1 RRFTLGA
8 AAAGS
13 AVLARGGARAAAPIE
28 MRQFH
33 NQTADS
39 TLHKRLTE
47 MWSAVE
53 METGGKIRVRTVPE
67 NNKLARGDPDALK
80 MLVSGELE
88 FYTLMGGIL
97 GEVVPIADIQGMP
110 FAFKDSPQVY
120 AALDG
125 DLGDLL
131 RAEAMTKGIYALPS
145 GCFENG
151 F

>member
-1 RRFTLGA
+1 M
-8 AAAGS
+8 AGS
-13 AVLARGGARAAAPIE
+13 AVLVRAPAKAAAPIE

-39 TLHKRLTE
+39 TLHNRLVE

-53 METGGKIRVRTVPE
+53 METGGKIRVRTFPE
-67 NNKLARGDPDALK
+67 NSKLAGGDPDALK
-80 MLVSGELE
+80 MLVSGELD

-110 FAFKDSPQVY
+110 FAFRDSPQVY

-131 RAEAMTKGIYALPS
+131 RAGRQ
-145 GCFENG
+145 
-151 F
+151 